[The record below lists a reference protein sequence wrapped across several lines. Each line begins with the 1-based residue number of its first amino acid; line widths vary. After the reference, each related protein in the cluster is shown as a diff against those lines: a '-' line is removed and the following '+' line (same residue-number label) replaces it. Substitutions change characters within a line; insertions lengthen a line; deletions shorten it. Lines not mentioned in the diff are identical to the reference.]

1 MLSTLEKIN
10 TATLIIIVCVLCS
23 IISSLSDM
31 CPDDMKD
38 KCMNGASILNCVLC
52 GIVFAHYNGFFK
64 KA

>member
-1 MLSTLEKIN
+1 MLKKIEKMN
-10 TATLIIIVCVLCS
+10 TITLIMIVCILCS

-38 KCMNGASILNCVLC
+38 KCMNGASMLNCVLC
-52 GIVFAHYNGFFK
+52 GIVFAHYLGFFK